1 MGCLCELFC
10 PKRIDYNSETKK
22 PLIQMED
29 KFLYQEAMEVIEM
42 CIKGDFYYGIFHD
55 FIKEMDHIDFENLFY
70 GRTEY
75 FEKRLLVNDKY
86 IPKFNELVLKLEDI
100 QVILAQWYKDPAKYK
115 YIKQIFGMKYSLFNL
130 VDKYEDQM
138 DQILDDLF
146 KDDIFRNS
154 PSYIED
160 LRELKKLIRN
170 SPQSRAS
177 DIKNYLRQNYQ
188 DFYSLIETSIE
199 NHNNIKEQKSKCEKK
214 LQYEE
219 DLNLKEIIKNER
231 DNKNAYMKKAKQITN
246 ELINSIVSCLKMG
259 GLEKTIDNEKEKD
272 PEKIKQVIK
281 ETQKAFWNEVKQS
294 NSSGVNAT
302 KLNNLIDSFNWKINY
317 KSILIDVKNYFNNP
331 LIAMSYLSMSF
342 MNLYDSISSFYDD
355 YLDNKENRTNF
366 ENRYRQIHSDFENHI
381 SEINEINLSNIDN
394 IIEAERIIIEIGAKV
409 EQDRINII
417 KLIDQINNEIENIRK
432 KNKKTGGKLATNVLL
447 TIGFSIMTIGT
458 GGAASFIFGA
468 AAAVNTAAMA
478 VNSKHVVD
486 NKKEIKNYKRLLEK
500 ANEDFIRIKNKLREL
515 ENKFGIMQTGNY
527 LK

>member
-1 MGCLCELFC
+1 
-10 PKRIDYNSETKK
+10 
-22 PLIQMED
+22 
-29 KFLYQEAMEVIEM
+29 
-42 CIKGDFYYGIFHD
+42 
-55 FIKEMDHIDFENLFY
+55 
-70 GRTEY
+70 
-75 FEKRLLVNDKY
+75 
-86 IPKFNELVLKLEDI
+86 
-100 QVILAQWYKDPAKYK
+100 
-115 YIKQIFGMKYSLFNL
+115 
-130 VDKYEDQM
+130 
-138 DQILDDLF
+138 
-146 KDDIFRNS
+146 
-154 PSYIED
+154 
-160 LRELKKLIRN
+160 
-170 SPQSRAS
+170 
-177 DIKNYLRQNYQ
+177 
-188 DFYSLIETSIE
+188 
-199 NHNNIKEQKSKCEKK
+199 

-331 LIAMSYLSMSF
+331 LVAMSYLSMSF

-355 YLDNKENRTNF
+355 YLDNKENGTNF
-366 ENRYRQIHSDFENHI
+366 ENRYKQIHSDFENHI
-381 SEINEINLSNIDN
+381 SEINQINLSNIDN
-394 IIEAERIIIEIGAKV
+394 IIKAERIIIEIGAKV

-417 KLIDQINNEIENIRK
+417 KLIDEINSEIENIRK

-447 TIGFSIMTIGT
+447 TIGFGIMTIGT

-515 ENKFGIMQTGNY
+515 ENKFDIMQTGNY